1 MPFKASFRHKLSI
14 NESDVSQTH
23 LMRQASTVELMS
35 QYSVAIKEAASVSQ
49 LRLSLFSSSLCL
61 VEVFGCVVMR
71 FDRYANAFL
80 VSECHLK
87 LSEPR

>member
-1 MPFKASFRHKLSI
+1 MK
-14 NESDVSQTH
+14 
-23 LMRQASTVELMS
+23 EL
-35 QYSVAIKEAASVSQ
+35 QLEPRLEPTKFLLYSVAQEAASVSQ

-61 VEVFGCVVMR
+61 VEVFGCVVTR

-87 LSEPR
+87 LSELR